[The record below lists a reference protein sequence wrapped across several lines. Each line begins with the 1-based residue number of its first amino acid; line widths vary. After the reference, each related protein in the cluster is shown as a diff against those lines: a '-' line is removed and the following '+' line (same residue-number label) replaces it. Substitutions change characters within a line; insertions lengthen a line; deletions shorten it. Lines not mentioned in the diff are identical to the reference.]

1 MDSPVPLVSP
11 LPEPLGAGPDA
22 ERPAGAW
29 GSEPGNT
36 DPHNYIPLKLKVL
49 RVGVDSL
56 YLSVRG
62 KLYEDWYGRLVILK
76 EIAQSEDLAVR
87 AKAQVKI
94 GDHLFEVKDRGARF
108 YAFILEDNA
117 FKIQLGKGD
126 TVPVAYVQ
134 VRAEYLASTTQ
145 EAVIADLRF
154 ILNTLAQVKDDLVVS
169 RADLCID
176 FVPPCPMDGWPV
188 RAWITRARLI
198 EPHYYNHRLNG
209 WSFGRGSIMSGR
221 LYNKLLE
228 ILQKSH
234 ALYWFELWKARG
246 WIVGEDVW
254 RLEGQFER
262 EVLEQ
267 LGIRSPASLTEKLQG
282 LWRYFTE
289 DWLRLAIPNENDHN
303 PTRWPTDPF
312 WLAAS
317 AVAWALGDQPRLKRF
332 RKQRIP
338 RDERL
343 FPAAFGY
350 LASFMAREGIE
361 DFGEGVGEFLT
372 QMRAFMDIRGRPE
385 DKDCEELLDERRLA
399 KGRLFNT
406 IDNNRL
412 TKKELAALAEAYR
425 RTRDGKDG
433 IL

>member
-1 MDSPVPLVSP
+1 MNTRDDIVDSQ
-11 LPEPLGAGPDA
+11 
-22 ERPAGAW
+22 PAGAAAGSDAMRPTGGW
-29 GSEPGNT
+29 GAEPSNT
-36 DPHNYIPLKLKVL
+36 APHNYIPLTLKVL
-49 RVGVDSL
+49 RIGVDSL

-62 KLYEDWYGRLVILK
+62 KLFEDWYGRLVVLK
-76 EIAQSEDLAVR
+76 EKAQLPDLAER
-87 AKAQVKI
+87 AKAQVRI
-94 GDHLFEVKDRGARF
+94 GDHLFEVKDRGSRF

-117 FKIQLGKGD
+117 YQIKLGKGD
-126 TVPVAYVQ
+126 TVPLAYVQ
-134 VRAEYLASTTQ
+134 VRAEYLAFASLD
-145 EAVIADLRF
+145 AVLADLRF
-154 ILNTLAQVKDDLVVS
+154 ILNTVGHLRDELVVS
-169 RADLCID
+169 RADLCFD
-176 FVPPCPMDGWPV
+176 FVPPCPLDWLE

-198 EPHYYNHRLNG
+198 ETHYYNHRLNG
-209 WSFGRGSIMSGR
+209 WSFGRKSIMSGR

-246 WIVGEDVW
+246 WIDGEDVW

-267 LGIRSPASLTEKLQG
+267 LGIRSPASLIENQQG

-289 DWLRLAIPNENDHN
+289 DWLRLAIPNECDHN
-303 PTRWPTDPF
+303 PTRWPTHPF

-317 AVAWALGDQPRLKRF
+317 AIPWGLDDQPRLKRF
-332 RKQRIP
+332 RRQRIP

-343 FPAAFGY
+343 FPAALGY

-372 QMRAFMDIRGRPE
+372 QMRAFMDIKGRPE
-385 DKDCEELLDERRLA
+385 GKGCEQLLEDRRLA

-406 IDNNRL
+406 IDNTRL
-412 TKKELAALAEAYR
+412 SKKELEAQAEAYR
-425 RTRDGKDG
+425 RAQGGEDG